1 MLARRTTLIEEGL
14 ALARQ
19 YLDVIVGLT
28 CGGMW
33 KTIVLGVALLLVTGV
48 SLGGCEGDA
57 PAVWCEGCGDVSA
70 DCEEK
75 PTCELLGFGI
85 YPEY

>member
-1 MLARRTTLIEEGL
+1 MKR
-14 ALARQ
+14 
-19 YLDVIVGLT
+19 VIVGLT
-28 CGGMW
+28 CGGMR
-33 KTIVLGVALLLVTGV
+33 KLLGVALLLVTIV
-48 SLGGCEGDA
+48 TVGGCEGDA

-85 YPEY
+85 HPEY